1 MDNKKTLFL
10 ILLLSVL
17 VLPTIANAQD
27 KTLQQVV
34 KTAADNLALLAGSL
48 SIIAFMVAGI
58 MFISATGSPSRLQT
72 AKIALLAAVVGIA
85 IVVLAKGAEYFV
97 GQFFGLR

>member
-1 MDNKKTLFL
+1 MNNKKTLFL

-17 VLPTIANAQD
+17 ILPTATYAE
-27 KTLQQVV
+27 KTLNDVV
-34 KTAADNLALLAGSL
+34 TAAADNLALLAGSL

-58 MFISATGSPSRLQT
+58 IFITATGNPSRLQV
-72 AKIALLAAVVGIA
+72 AKAALLAAVVGIA

-97 GQFFGLR
+97 GQFFGLK